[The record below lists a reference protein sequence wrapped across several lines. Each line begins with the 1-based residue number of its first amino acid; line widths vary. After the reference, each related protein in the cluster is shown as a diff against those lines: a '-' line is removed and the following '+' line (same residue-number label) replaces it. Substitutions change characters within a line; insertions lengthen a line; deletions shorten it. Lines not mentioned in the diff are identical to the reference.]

1 MERIKK
7 LIKITI
13 LLYSIV
19 GLLILL
25 LTVRKD
31 TFRALS
37 SLNLHFLFLI
47 IIFWALSILFD
58 VWKLHI
64 LLKKLT
70 NYAENFYFTLKL
82 HLIGLFFNAIT
93 PFQTGGFPFQIHIL
107 TEKNV
112 QVGNAMV
119 SFMIKGLSNFLLAFL
134 IVPIG
139 IFVFRKNIFIL
150 PLFII
155 LFLILIFFILTFTLP
170 HDFIIFK
177 KLEEK
182 FKIFEKIT
190 HNFLLYKET
199 WKSFIKMGR
208 LLLFVFIF
216 SILSFLFH
224 LLMVPS
230 IFYGLG
236 VKVNFIQAMFLHAL
250 SLIIF
255 IMMPTPGGAG
265 ITEAGGALLFAT
277 IAPKYILGI
286 FVILWRFFT
295 YYLGSIAGG
304 VLYLKDT
311 EAWK

>member
-7 LIKITI
+7 FIKLTV
-13 LLYSIV
+13 LFYSFT
-19 GLLILL
+19 GLLIIL
-25 LTVRKD
+25 LTVRRE
-31 TFRALS
+31 TFKAIA
-37 SLNLHFLFLI
+37 SLNLYFLLLI
-47 IIFWALSILFD
+47 FIFWAASILFD

-107 TEKNV
+107 TKKNV
-112 QVGNAMV
+112 QIGNAMV
-119 SFMIKGLSNFLLAFL
+119 SFVIKGLSNFLLAFL
-134 IVPIG
+134 IIPIG
-139 IFVFRKNIFIL
+139 IFVFRKNIFVL
-150 PLFII
+150 PIFII

-177 KLEEK
+177 KLEER
-182 FKIFEKIT
+182 FKIFEKLT
-190 HNFLLYKET
+190 HNFSIYKST
-199 WKSFIKMGR
+199 WKSFIKMGK
-208 LLLFVFIF
+208 LLFSVFLF
-216 SILSFLFH
+216 SILSFIFH

-236 VKVNFIQAMFLHAL
+236 VRVNFIQAMFLHAL

-255 IMMPTPGGAG
+255 IGMPTPGGSG

-295 YYLGSIAGG
+295 YYLGSILGG
-304 VLYLKDT
+304 VLYLKET
-311 EAWK
+311 NNFK